1 MYLVHDL
8 YASGIAP
15 GGTHHGESVSL
26 LKKSRR
32 HRSARDV
39 IAGMIILPIYAHNQ
53 VNYDYDPKHSL
64 DSLPETV
71 KERRTAP
78 RLSIRA

>member
-8 YASGIAP
+8 YASGTAP

-32 HRSARDV
+32 HRSPHDV
-39 IAGMIILPIYAHNQ
+39 TAGIIILPIYARNQ
-53 VNYDYDPKHSL
+53 VNDDYGPRHSL

-71 KERRTAP
+71 KGRRTAP
-78 RLSIRA
+78 RLGL